1 MMGRMMG
8 SHEYLYF
15 SLNFKYRMLPAEAP
29 RDKTERFVTVQ
40 FFFFSFGF
48 GKPHFSANLIRRS
61 CQVLAERRFLFTQ
74 TRTLCRQPL
83 QPV

>member
-1 MMGRMMG
+1 MDNQKVLIFPL
-8 SHEYLYF
+8 SIKAPEF
-15 SLNFKYRMLPAEAP
+15 PAEAP
-29 RDKTERFVTVQ
+29 RDKTERFVTVR
-40 FFFFSFGF
+40 FYFFSFGF